1 MYAAMSGG
9 SSRGGGSSGE
19 GSGSMYGAQPHAVSA
34 QDRRR
39 ADDPVEEA
47 KAAVDALLS
56 SSRELETA
64 VRGAV
69 FLEDEEFRRAAHV
82 AALRG
87 SNRKLQ
93 QQVLRLREQ
102 VDSGQAA
109 LAQSAQRCKQ
119 LEDRAVRAEQ
129 QLTLMTTE
137 QESTQRVFE
146 LHYSELMRRKLEVD
160 ELHAKNQQLHGI
172 IDVLGGGKGDAPS
185 TSGL

>member
-1 MYAAMSGG
+1 M
-9 SSRGGGSSGE
+9 
-19 GSGSMYGAQPHAVSA
+19 SA
-34 QDRRR
+34 QVQDELARMGRR

-93 QQVLRLREQ
+93 QQVLRIREQ

-129 QLTLMTTE
+129 QLALMTTE
-137 QESTQRVFE
+137 QESTQSVFE

-160 ELHAKNQQLHGI
+160 ELQAKNQQLHGI
-172 IDVLGGGKGDAPS
+172 IDVLGGGGKGDAPS